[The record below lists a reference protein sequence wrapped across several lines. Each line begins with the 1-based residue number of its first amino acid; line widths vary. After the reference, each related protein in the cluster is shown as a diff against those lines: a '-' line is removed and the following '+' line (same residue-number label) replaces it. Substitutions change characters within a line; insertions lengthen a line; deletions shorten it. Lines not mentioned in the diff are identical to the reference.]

1 MYVCMYVCAYV
12 HMYVC
17 VCIYDL
23 CIHVCG
29 HVCVRVRACMRMHEY
44 EWVIWCMCMGGWM
57 DGCVMFTI
65 WTCYCNQ
72 LNSCCRASTGSVPPR
87 GIPSHLL
94 ACPNTRGA
102 EESSEADSDSSG
114 GPPQP
119 HPPPIADTRPLENN
133 ARYWCIHVHFSFV
146 DCHGQACQ

>member
-1 MYVCMYVCAYV
+1 M
-12 HMYVC
+12 
-17 VCIYDL
+17 L
-23 CIHVCG
+23 F
-29 HVCVRVRACMRMHEY
+29 
-44 EWVIWCMCMGGWM
+44 VIC
-57 DGCVMFTI
+57 
-65 WTCYCNQ
+65 TCYYDH
-72 LNSCCRASTGSVPPR
+72 LISCCRASTGSVPPR

-133 ARYWCIHVHFSFV
+133 ARY
-146 DCHGQACQ
+146 